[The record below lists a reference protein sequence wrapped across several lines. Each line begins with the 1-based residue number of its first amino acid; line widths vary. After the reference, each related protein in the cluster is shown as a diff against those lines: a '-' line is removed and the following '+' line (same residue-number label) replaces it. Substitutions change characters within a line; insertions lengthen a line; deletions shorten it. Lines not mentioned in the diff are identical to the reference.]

1 MCGRYASVAS
11 RAELLER
18 FVVDESNAGE
28 LRGQDFNVTPTK
40 DNPVVIARVPQDA
53 DEDAEP
59 VRELR
64 AFRWGLLPFWAKDIK
79 VGAKMI
85 NARAE
90 TVHEK
95 PAYRRAFKSQR
106 ALIPVDAFYEWLETD
121 QVGKSGKKLKQPFA
135 LRPADGSTLALAGLY
150 EVWYDKSL
158 PDDDP
163 ARVVP
168 TYTIITATATD
179 SVGRIHDR
187 TPMAITGSLGRV
199 ARSPQP
205 RRRPAAW
212 SHGAAGRRQPR
223 HVRCLEGRQQC
234 EEQRPRL
241 VRATAH
247 GSLTG
252 SDPHFRSSMGTG
264 LWP

>member
-18 FVVDESNAGE
+18 FVVDENNADD

-59 VRELR
+59 ARELR
-64 AFRWGLLPFWAKDIK
+64 AFRWRLLPFWAKDIQS
-79 VGAKMI
+79 GAKMI

-121 QVGKSGKKLKQPFA
+121 QVGKSGKKLKQPFV

-163 ARVVP
+163 NRVVP
-168 TYTIITATATD
+168 TYTIITTTATD

-187 TPMAITGSLGRV
+187 MPMAITPDHWDEWLDPRNHDVDQLRGFMAPPVDGSLDMYAVSKAVNNVKNNG
-199 ARSPQP
+199 PDLLQP
-205 RRRPAAW
+205 LPA
-212 SHGAAGRRQPR
+212 
-223 HVRCLEGRQQC
+223 E
-234 EEQRPRL
+234 
-241 VRATAH
+241 
-247 GSLTG
+247 
-252 SDPHFRSSMGTG
+252 D
-264 LWP
+264 

>member
-18 FVVDESNAGE
+18 FVVAEQDADE

-40 DNPVVIARVPQDA
+40 DNPVVIARVPKDPGEDA
-53 DEDAEP
+53 DP

-64 AFRWGLLPFWAKDIK
+64 TFRWGLLPFWAKDIK

-95 PAYRRAFKSQR
+95 PAYRRAFKAQR

-135 LRPADGSTLALAGLY
+135 LRPSDGSTLALAGLY

-158 PDDDP
+158 PKDDP
-163 ARVVP
+163 NAKVP
-168 TYTIITATATD
+168 TYTIITTTATD

-187 TPMAITGSLGRV
+187 MPMAITPDNWDKWLDPRNHDVDQLRELMAPPVDGSLDMYAVSKLVNNVKNNGPELLAPV
-199 ARSPQP
+199 
-205 RRRPAAW
+205 PAE
-212 SHGAAGRRQPR
+212 H
-223 HVRCLEGRQQC
+223 
-234 EEQRPRL
+234 
-241 VRATAH
+241 
-247 GSLTG
+247 
-252 SDPHFRSSMGTG
+252 
-264 LWP
+264 

>member
-18 FVVDESNAGE
+18 FVVDEKNADE

-40 DNPVVIARVPQDA
+40 DNPVVIARLTEDASDDA
-53 DEDAEP
+53 DP

-64 AFRWGLLPFWAKDIK
+64 AFRWGLLPVFANDIK
-79 VGAKMI
+79 DGARMI

-90 TVHEK
+90 TVHQK

-121 QVGKSGKKLKQPFA
+121 EVGKSGKKLKQPFA
-135 LRPADGSTLALAGLY
+135 LRPSDGSTLALAGLY

-163 ARVVP
+163 NRVVP
-168 TYTIITATATD
+168 TYTIITTTATD

-187 TPMAITGSLGRV
+187 MPMAITPDHWADWLNPRNHDVDQIRALMAPPSDGSLDMYAVSKLVNNVKNNG
-199 ARSPQP
+199 PELLEP
-205 RRRPAAW
+205 LPAE
-212 SHGAAGRRQPR
+212 R
-223 HVRCLEGRQQC
+223 
-234 EEQRPRL
+234 
-241 VRATAH
+241 
-247 GSLTG
+247 
-252 SDPHFRSSMGTG
+252 
-264 LWP
+264 